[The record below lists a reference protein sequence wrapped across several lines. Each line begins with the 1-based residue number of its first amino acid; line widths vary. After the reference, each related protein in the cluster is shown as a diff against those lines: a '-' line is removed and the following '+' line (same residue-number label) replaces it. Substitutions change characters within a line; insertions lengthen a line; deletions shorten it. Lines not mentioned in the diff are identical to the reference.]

1 MVSPNRISS
10 EDIAELHQVIRN
22 YPYFHNAHL
31 LLLFGLY
38 HHNFEKFEAQ
48 LKQSAVFL
56 SSRSQL
62 LRAIIHGWSDVSTSP
77 DENNVRTPEVIHTIS
92 ADLPVN
98 EVIDAK
104 TDEEAVKENVP
115 VSTEVKL
122 PEPVF
127 SYDETFS
134 FSLEDTQPIE
144 ISEKRE
150 DEINDKSDLPVD
162 LLEFDLGLNT
172 EDEKVD
178 LIDTFLKVN
187 PRIVPK
193 LDLEDSR
200 GDISQACLEEDEEIV
215 TETLASIYEQQ
226 GHFVKAKEAYEK
238 LILKFPE
245 KSTYFASRIQELEK
259 RIK

>member
-1 MVSPNRISS
+1 MVKPDRIKS
-10 EDIAELHQVIRN
+10 EDIVGLQQVIRN

-31 LLLFGLY
+31 LLLYGLY
-38 HHNFEKFEAQ
+38 RLNFEKFEDQ

-62 LRAIIHGWSDVSTSP
+62 LQAIIHGWPEEKAISSAKLIQEPELPHTTTGDQPANLIETKPVVEMVETGTAPVDVKTS
-77 DENNVRTPEVIHTIS
+77 
-92 ADLPVN
+92 
-98 EVIDAK
+98 
-104 TDEEAVKENVP
+104 
-115 VSTEVKL
+115 
-122 PEPVF
+122 EPAF

-134 FSLEDTQPIE
+134 FSLEDTQSIE
-144 ISEKRE
+144 MTETRE
-150 DEINDKSDLPVD
+150 EENTEKSDLPVD
-162 LLEFDLGLNT
+162 LLEFDLGLIQEEET
-172 EDEKVD
+172 VD

-200 GDISQACLEEDEEIV
+200 GDISEPCLEEDEEIV
-215 TETLASIYEQQ
+215 TETLANIYEQQ
-226 GHFVKAKEAYEK
+226 GHFVKAKDAYEK